1 MKKKEDAEI
10 RISPKM
16 GKWKSLAL
24 KLSSLLTV
32 GSNDGAAGVKPG
44 KLPCIPV
51 LTPYFTWD
59 LAKVRDK
66 HDKQNPTLVGLKIQ
80 WRKTRPPIHYQKL

>member
-16 GKWKSLAL
+16 GKWKSLGL

-44 KLPCIPV
+44 KPECL
-51 LTPYFTWD
+51 LSATKYTPQNAGDPMVSKMDMTLAFMEFT
-59 LAKVRDK
+59 V
-66 HDKQNPTLVGLKIQ
+66 
-80 WRKTRPPIHYQKL
+80 